1 MGLPL
6 RRAVSARCVR
16 VLCCPAPPRW
26 SALSLSLLPGV
37 VLCGLVLWG
46 SCCSL
51 SLLVRCPHTV
61 CHVLVRTTVPTHDPL
76 SQQGQANSRIPHS
89 LGTGDASDM
98 LVVLLVCCTLLRS
111 TVLCSALLCC
121 SALPCPALP
130 RSACAHCAPQHSTG
144 HCTIVP
150 LVWAAA
156 SCCTRHP

>member
-16 VLCCPAPPRW
+16 VLCCPGPPRW

-46 SCCSL
+46 SCCCSL

-61 CHVLVRTTVPTHDPL
+61 CHVLVRTTVPTHNPL

-98 LVVLLVCCTLLRS
+98 LVVLVYIGWS
-111 TVLCSALLCC
+111 AAHYSALLYC
-121 SALPCPALP
+121 ALLSCPALLCLVLLCPALP
-130 RSACAHCAPQHSTG
+130 ALTAPHNTALY
-144 HCTIVP
+144 H
-150 LVWAAA
+150 
-156 SCCTRHP
+156 